1 MNVIHFVAFFQL
13 LILGLEMATPVFKT
27 KNTPIVGD
35 GKRGVL

>member
-13 LILGLEMATPVFKT
+13 LVLGLEMATPVFKT